1 MWWIL
6 FSEGCRYA
14 WTREY
19 AAFVRG
25 VSYRLMQENL
35 VYTKVFQALVA
46 KYAPCEMA
54 HNIPYPVDEVRPHL
68 SPGLT
73 AGGVIGAGMVAV
85 VFEGTANGLPV
96 AIKVKRKNIEAK
108 LVEGLNSVRRT
119 LRVLGCI
126 PGIRRFY
133 LMDVYSEVREMLFA
147 QIDFEQEAR
156 NQNRFRA
163 MYAYNRHIVVPKL
176 YPEWCTPDQLVM
188 ERLYG
193 GPVQDRKAA
202 AALFSQ
208 VVVKSAVMDGFI
220 HSDMHVGNGLFLED
234 GIGILDY
241 GLMLELT
248 REQQDAYIILST
260 FLLKESYDEAAV
272 FTLNTYFNVDR
283 IPPHLVGKIAAI
295 YKTVRQRNVFGV
307 NEVAE
312 MAAAAYPFKV
322 APFFYK
328 IVLSMAAADALLQML
343 TPTSLDLLLQN
354 VVAFT
359 G

>member
-14 WTREY
+14 WTRDY
-19 AAFVRG
+19 ALFVRG
-25 VSYRLMQENL
+25 VSFRLMQENL

-54 HNIPYPVDEVRPHL
+54 HNIPYPADEVRPYL

-73 AGGVIGAGMVAV
+73 AGDVLGAGMVAV
-85 VFEGTANGLPV
+85 VFEGTLNGLPV
-96 AIKVKRKNIEAK
+96 AIKVKRKGIEAK
-108 LVEGLNSVRRT
+108 LAEGLDNVKRT
-119 LRVLGCI
+119 LQILACV
-126 PGIRRFY
+126 PGLKRFC
-133 LMDVYSEVREMLFA
+133 LLDVYSEVREMLFA
-147 QIDFEQEAR
+147 QIDFEQEKR
-156 NQNRFRA
+156 NQTRFSA
-163 MYAYNRHIVVPKL
+163 MYAYNRQIVVPKL
-176 YPEWCTPDQLVM
+176 YPEWCTPDQIVM

-193 GPVQDRKAA
+193 GPVQDHKAA

-220 HSDMHVGNGLFLED
+220 HSDMHVGNVLFLED

-248 REQQDAYIILST
+248 REQQDAYITLST
-260 FLLKESYDEAAV
+260 FLLKESYEEAAV
-272 FTLNTYFNVDR
+272 FTLHTYFNADR
-283 IPPHLVGKIAAI
+283 IPPPLVDKIAAI
-295 YKTVRQRNVFGV
+295 FKSVRQRNVFGV

-328 IVLSMAAADALLQML
+328 IVLSMAAADSLLQML
-343 TPTSLDLLLQN
+343 TPTSLDMLLQH